1 MEKRKLALM
10 LNIQRFAAPI
20 TANGTVWNLPNYAGE
35 LFTTD
40 AEQTPFLT
48 MIGGLTGGGLQ
59 TDNFEFPIDSQYSY
73 PAAAQPAITETA
85 SLTAPAAINYVL
97 DQSKNVTQIF
107 QEKVSISYAKL
118 SNGGRLSG
126 INTAGQNGNVPS
138 QKEFQLARQL
148 GKIARDVEFTC
159 LNGVYAISTTSA
171 TANRSRGMY
180 NAVATT
186 QAAAGAALSKTM
198 IQSLLRTMYDNGA
211 LFQNMV
217 IWCNSFQKQAL
228 TSLYAYAPT
237 DRNVGGVNIKQIETD
252 FGNLGI
258 MLNRFNPAA
267 NLGFFDMS
275 AVNPVFQPVPEKGNF
290 FYEELAKTGAA
301 EEGQIFGQF
310 GLDHGSI
317 ALHGSITGLATS

>member
-1 MEKRKLALM
+1 MPT
-10 LNIQRFAAPI
+10 NVAA
-20 TANGTVWNLPNYAGE
+20 GTVWNLPNYAGE

-48 MIGGLTGGGLQ
+48 MIGGMTGGGLVTQ
-59 TDNFEFPIDSQYSY
+59 NFEFPIDSQYSY

-85 SLTAPAAINYVL
+85 SLTAPTAISYVR

-107 QEKVSISYAKL
+107 QEKVSLSYAKM

-126 INTAGQNGNVPS
+126 INTAGLTNNAPS
-138 QKEFQLARQL
+138 EKDFQIARSL
-148 GKIARDVEFTC
+148 GKIARDVEYTF
-159 LNGVYAISTTSA
+159 LNGAYAISTTA
-171 TANRSRGMY
+171 GTANKTRGIY

-186 QAAAGAALSKTM
+186 IAASSAALSK
-198 IQSLLRTMYDNGA
+198 SLLQQLFRTMYSNGA
-211 LFQNMV
+211 QFNNMV
-217 IWCNSFQKQAL
+217 IWVNAFQKQAL
-228 TSLYAYAPT
+228 SALYAYAPT

-258 MLNRFNPAA
+258 MLNRFNDTDK
-267 NLGFFDMS
+267 LGVFDMS
-275 AVNPVFQPVPEKGNF
+275 AISPVFQPVPEKGNF
-290 FYEELAKTGAA
+290 FFEELAKTGAA
-301 EEGQIFGQF
+301 DEGQIFGQI

>member
-1 MEKRKLALM
+1 MKKYLTPINL
-10 LNIQRFAAPI
+10 QHFAAPVA
-20 TANGTVWNLPNYAGE
+20 ANTNTWNAPNYAGE

-40 AEQTPFLT
+40 AEQTPFLS
-48 MIGGLTGGGLQ
+48 MIGGLTGGGMQ
-59 TDNFEFPIDSQYSY
+59 TGNFEFPIDSQYSY

-85 SLTAPAAINYVL
+85 SLTAPAANTYVR

-107 QEKVSISYAKL
+107 HEKVSISYAKQ
-118 SNGGRLSG
+118 SNPTRMSG
-126 INTAGQNGNVPS
+126 INTAGQSNNAPS
-138 QKEFQLARQL
+138 EKDFQIARAL
-148 GKIARDVEFTC
+148 GKIARDVEATC
-159 LNGVYAISTTSA
+159 LNGVYQISTGVGV
-171 TANRSRGMY
+171 ANKTRGIY

-186 QAAAGAALSKTM
+186 QAAAGAQLTKTM
-198 IQSLLRTMYDNGA
+198 IDTLLRTMFNNGA

-217 IWCNSFQKQAL
+217 IWCNAYNKQKL

-237 DRNVGGVNIKQIETD
+237 SRNVGGVNIQEIETD
-252 FGNLGI
+252 FGKFGI
-258 MLNRFNPAA
+258 ALNRFNDADK
-267 NLGFFDMS
+267 LGFFDM
-275 AVNPVFQPVPEKGNF
+275 AAIAPVFQPVPDKGNF